1 MSDSF
6 DTIEAALADIA
17 AGKPV
22 IVTDDENR
30 ENEGDLVMAASTA
43 TPEWINFMIRQC
55 GGLICLPTV
64 EHRLKRLGLGQMV
77 HDNTESHKTAFTVS
91 VDAAEGVTTGI
102 SAYDRCRAIRI
113 LANPDSRPEELVRP
127 GHIFPLCAKPGGVLQ
142 RAGHTEAAVDLA
154 VLAGHDPSGVICEIL
169 NEDGTMARL
178 PELIEFK
185 KKHGLK
191 LVSIE
196 QLIRYRHRFDKLLE
210 RETSVPFRR
219 AGKDFT
225 LHVFRS
231 LIDGRRHF
239 AFALGD
245 LAGASPALVRVQRQN
260 LLDDIFRD
268 TPGGSPIDRAFDRIA
283 HEGAGVILY
292 ITVPIEGVEVKPG
305 ATPGDA
311 TLESPGLDDRDI
323 GVGAHILADLG
334 LKRIRLLTNSPR
346 RVVGLEGYGL
356 EIAGQVGL

>member
-1 MSDSF
+1 MDPF

-22 IVTDDENR
+22 IVVDDEDR

-43 TPEWINFMIRQC
+43 TPEWVNFMIRQC

-64 EHRLKRLGLGQMV
+64 EHRLKRLGLNQMV
-77 HDNTESHKTAFTVS
+77 HENTESHKTAFTVS

-113 LANPDSRPEELVRP
+113 IANPDSRPEELVRP

-142 RAGHTEAAVDLA
+142 RAGHTEAAVDFA

-210 RETSVPFRR
+210 KETTAPFTR

-231 LIDGRRHF
+231 VIDSRRHF
-239 AFALGD
+239 AFTLGNP
-245 LAGASPALVRVQRQN
+245 AEHQPALVRVQRQN

-268 TPGGSPIDRAFDRIA
+268 QPGGSALDRAFERIA
-283 HEGAGVILY
+283 AEGCGAILY
-292 ITVPIEGVEVKPG
+292 ITVPVSEVRLQPDKSG
-305 ATPGDA
+305 RVV
-311 TLESPGLDDRDI
+311 LESPGLDDRDI
-323 GVGAHILADLG
+323 GVGAHILADLE
-334 LKRIRLLTNSPR
+334 LSRIRLLSNAPKR
-346 RVVGLEGYGL
+346 IVGLEGYGL
-356 EIAGQVGL
+356 EIVDQVSL

>member
-1 MSDSF
+1 MDPF
-6 DTIEAALADIA
+6 DTIEAAIADIA
-17 AGKPV
+17 AGRPV
-22 IVTDDENR
+22 VVTDDEDR

-43 TPEWINFMIRQC
+43 TPEWVNFMIRQC

-77 HDNTESHKTAFTVS
+77 HENTESHKTAFTVS

-102 SAYDRCRAIRI
+102 SAYDRCRAIKLI
-113 LANPDSRPEELVRP
+113 ADPATLPEALVRP

-196 QLIRYRHRFDKLLE
+196 QLIRYRHRFDKLLR

-219 AGKDFT
+219 AGQNFT

-231 LIDGRRHF
+231 VIDGRGHF
-239 AFALGD
+239 AFTLGD
-245 LAGASPALVRVQRQN
+245 LDGAPLVRVQRQN
-260 LLDDIFRD
+260 LLEDIFRD
-268 TPGGSPIDRAFDRIA
+268 APGGSSLDRAFERIA
-283 HEGAGVILY
+283 REGAGVVLY
-292 ITVPIEGVEVKPG
+292 ITVPVAGVEVRR
-305 ATPGDA
+305 TECGDA
-311 TLESPGLDDRDI
+311 ALESPALDDRDI
-323 GVGAHILADLG
+323 GVGAHMLADLG
-334 LKRIRLLTNSPR
+334 LKRLRLLTNSPR

-356 EIAGQVGL
+356 EVASQEAL